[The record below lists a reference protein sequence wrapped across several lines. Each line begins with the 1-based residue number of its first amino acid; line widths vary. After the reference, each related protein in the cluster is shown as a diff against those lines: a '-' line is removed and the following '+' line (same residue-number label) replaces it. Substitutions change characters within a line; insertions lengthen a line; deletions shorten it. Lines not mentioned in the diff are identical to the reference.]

1 MTTAL
6 AAARPTT
13 RRTLLRLHRPALL
26 VWTAFVLLAVG
37 ELLWIHFSAAP
48 RDRACV
54 QAGHWCSY
62 TAFTDTNNVMN
73 SLGEVLSY
81 APCAVAAWAG
91 AALIGGELE
100 SGTAQLIWTQAV
112 TPVRWLTTKLATA
125 ALPLLGGAAVL
136 AVAFGR
142 VWATDRDVLVTHW
155 TWDQVFVPRGPLLP
169 ALVLFAL
176 AAGALAGLALRR
188 ALPALATAVAATLVL
203 RLHLR
208 DLWKPLRPALSGFW
222 SLHLA
227 ATGIVL
233 VLTALAV
240 TAAYTLLRRRT
251 G

>member
-1 MTTAL
+1 MSTAL
-6 AAARPTT
+6 APARPVT
-13 RRTLLRLHRPALL
+13 RRVLLRLHRPALL
-26 VWTAFVLLAVG
+26 VWTAFVLLAAA
-37 ELLWIHFSAAP
+37 ELLWLHLDAAP
-48 RDRACV
+48 RDRSCV
-54 QAGHWCSY
+54 QPGHWCSY

-73 SLGEVLSY
+73 SLGEILSY

-100 SGTAQLIWTQAV
+100 SGTAQLVWTQAV
-112 TPVRWLTTKLATA
+112 TPVRWLTTKLVTAT
-125 ALPLLGGAAVL
+125 LPLLGGAAVL

-142 VWATDRDVLVTHW
+142 IWTADRDVLVTDW

-176 AAGALAGLALRR
+176 AAGTLAGLALRR
-188 ALPALATAVAATLVL
+188 TLPALATAAAATLVL
-203 RLHLR
+203 RLYLR

-222 SLHLA
+222 YLHLA

-233 VLTALAV
+233 TLAALAV
-240 TAAYTLLRRRT
+240 TAAYAVLRRRT